1 MNTLTH
7 SSKDQMMHEGNLE
20 LVFFILSHLTE
31 QKVSFLVRNV
41 TKLHECIL
49 SHNVLLD

>member
-1 MNTLTH
+1 
-7 SSKDQMMHEGNLE
+7 MMHEGNLE

-31 QKVSFLVRNV
+31 QKVSFPVSNV
-41 TKLHECIL
+41 IKLHKCFL